1 MSAMPRPQPRP
12 GVLAI
17 EAYVPGKSTA
27 PGVARVF
34 KLSSNETPLG
44 PSPKAIA
51 AYQAAAAH
59 LHDYP
64 DGQSTA
70 LREAIG
76 KSFGLD
82 PARIV
87 CGAGSD
93 ELLNLLAH
101 AYLGPGDEAIHTRHG
116 FLVYPIWTLAAGA
129 TPVAVPETEYTADV
143 DAILS
148 AVTERTRIV
157 FLANPN
163 NPTGTYLPFDEIKRL
178 HAALP
183 AHVLLVLDAAYAEY
197 VRRND
202 YESGIELV
210 ATTENTVMCRT
221 FSKIHGLAA
230 MRLGWLYGPAH
241 IVDALNRIR
250 GPFNVNTPAM
260 AAGIASMEDATHQEV
275 SRAHNERWLAW
286 LSAEIGK
293 LGLTVTPSVA
303 NFLLIHFPSCKG
315 RTAKEADEFLT
326 ARGLILRR
334 LEAYKLPN
342 ALRLTVGGE
351 EANRLVAGA
360 LTEFMGRQ

>member
-1 MSAMPRPQPRP
+1 MSAIFAAPAATPRRARDRGLCAGQEHGAGRRAGLQAFLQRDAARP
-12 GVLAI
+12 EPEGDGGLSGGGRRICTIIPTVSRR
-17 EAYVPGKSTA
+17 GC
-27 PGVARVF
+27 ARRSA
-34 KLSSNETPLG
+34 KLSVSIPT
-44 PSPKAIA
+44 
-51 AYQAAAAH
+51 
-59 LHDYP
+59 
-64 DGQSTA
+64 
-70 LREAIG
+70 
-76 KSFGLD
+76 
-82 PARIV
+82 RIV

-129 TPVAVPETEYTADV
+129 TPIVVAETHYTADV

-178 HAALP
+178 HQALP

-230 MRLGWLYGPAH
+230 HAAWLALRPRDTSSTRSTASADRSTSTRRRWPPASPRWKTPPIWMFRAH
-241 IVDALNRIR
+241 I
-250 GPFNVNTPAM
+250 TS
-260 AAGIASMEDATHQEV
+260 AGSP
-275 SRAHNERWLAW
+275 
-286 LSAEIGK
+286 G
-293 LGLTVTPSVA
+293 
-303 NFLLIHFPSCKG
+303 
-315 RTAKEADEFLT
+315 
-326 ARGLILRR
+326 
-334 LEAYKLPN
+334 
-342 ALRLTVGGE
+342 
-351 EANRLVAGA
+351 
-360 LTEFMGRQ
+360 